1 MIVFVINGRGGAG
14 KDQFV
19 KYFTE
24 FAGEDFVLNIS
35 TVDYIKEIASS
46 LGWDG
51 IKDNLSRKY
60 LSDLKDMA
68 TYWGDIPF
76 NDVYKKTQWFDYTLK
91 SLQGNQLGFV
101 FIHCREPKEIQRI
114 KEKFD
119 YDVYTILIRRD
130 MLKFYGNHAD
140 DEVENYT
147 YDFTINN
154 FGTLEELRTA
164 AEKFYNKF
172 HKAGD

>member
-1 MIVFVINGRGGAG
+1 
-14 KDQFV
+14 
-19 KYFTE
+19 
-24 FAGEDFVLNIS
+24 
-35 TVDYIKEIASS
+35 
-46 LGWDG
+46 
-51 IKDNLSRKY
+51 
-60 LSDLKDMA
+60 MA

-91 SLQGNQLGFV
+91 SLQGNQFGFV

-154 FGTLEELRTA
+154 FGTLEELRAA